1 MLYSNGNDPLVHA
14 NPRTRRNGRPSE
26 KVMANNGLEQL
37 IRAREA
43 LVAGLAAEVEDGR
56 VLDAIAQV
64 PRETFVPDPFQ
75 HSTYENI
82 PLPIGYGQT
91 ISQPLIVALMT
102 QALRL
107 KGTEKV
113 LEIGTGSGYQTAI
126 LARLAG
132 YVVSVERIGPLADRA
147 QEALR
152 ELGYTNI
159 EVHSGGNGLGWPAAA
174 PYDGII
180 VTAAAPEVPREL
192 LDQLAPG
199 GRLVIPVGARDLQ
212 ELVRIVKTPE
222 GALRHNL
229 GPCRFV
235 PLLGKGAWPA
245 EAPS

>member
-1 MLYSNGNDPLVHA
+1 
-14 NPRTRRNGRPSE
+14 
-26 KVMANNGLEQL
+26 MANNGTEKL

-43 LVAGLAAEVEDGR
+43 LVAGLRAEIEDGR
-56 VLDAIAQV
+56 VLEAIARV
-64 PRETFVPDPFQ
+64 PREAFVPEPFQ
-75 HSTYENI
+75 HSAYENI

-102 QALRL
+102 QALL
-107 KGTEKV
+107 LTGTEKV

-126 LARLAG
+126 LAQLAG
-132 YVVSVERIGPLADRA
+132 YVVSVERVGPLAERA
-147 QEALR
+147 REVLR
-152 ELGYTNI
+152 QLEYTNV
-159 EVHSGGNGLGWPAAA
+159 EVHAGGDGLGWPQLA
-174 PYDGII
+174 PYDAII

-199 GRLVIPVGARDLQ
+199 GRLVIPVGGRDLQ
-212 ELVRIVKTPE
+212 ELVRIVKAPE

-245 EAPS
+245 QAPS

>member
-1 MLYSNGNDPLVHA
+1 MASNSSN
-14 NPRTRRNGRPSE
+14 
-26 KVMANNGLEQL
+26 QL
-37 IRAREA
+37 TRAREV
-43 LVAGLAAEVEDGR
+43 LVTGLAAEIGDKR

-64 PRETFVPDPFQ
+64 PRDAFVPEPFQ
-75 HSTYENI
+75 TSAYENI

-91 ISQPLIVALMT
+91 ISQPLIVGLMT
-102 QALRL
+102 QALL
-107 KGTEKV
+107 LTGTEKV

-132 YVVSVERIGPLADRA
+132 YVVSVERVGPLAERA
-147 QEALR
+147 REVLR
-152 ELGYTNI
+152 RLGYENV
-159 EVHSGGNGLGWPAAA
+159 EVHSGGDSLGWPTAA
-174 PYDGII
+174 PFDAIL

-192 LDQLAPG
+192 LDQLAMG

-235 PLLGKGAWPA
+235 PLLGRGAWPA
-245 EAPS
+245 QAAS